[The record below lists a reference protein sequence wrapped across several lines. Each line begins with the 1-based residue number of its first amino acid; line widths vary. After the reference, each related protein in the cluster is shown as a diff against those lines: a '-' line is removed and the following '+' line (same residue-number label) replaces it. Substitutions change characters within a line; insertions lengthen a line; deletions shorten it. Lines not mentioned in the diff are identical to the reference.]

1 MENPYEYSTIILSIL
16 FFASEVMPF
25 LKKYKTNGLLESA
38 ICVLQGSE
46 CTAKKIAD
54 QLETIEKE
62 EKV

>member
-16 FFASEVMPF
+16 FFASELMPF
-25 LKKYKTNGLLESA
+25 IKKYKTNGLLESA
-38 ICVLQGSE
+38 ICVLRGSE
-46 CTAKKIAD
+46 CTAKTIAD